1 MNAKIRH
8 CAIWSDGCERSAR
21 FYETIFGMR
30 FFTNPGVAERDPSNR
45 TRGQLSDGVIGLALN
60 PRPPGYRS
68 GLDHFGFQ
76 LHDLGKVSERIK
88 QDYPETIFT
97 KGLEGVAFAGLR
109 ITDPVGTHIDI
120 AQERGANLRGGYKD
134 EGWEQPRH
142 LHHIAIRAKKPVL
155 LAEFYRNV
163 FELTSV
169 KNLSGEGEVCLT
181 DGKSYLLIRPCENYS
196 YRSMTEGIDHVGF
209 IGRRPRSGEKGTG
222 RPRKIISRVGSK
234 ENICGQKRSHA
245 PEGYRLLQL
254 GTLRDCRSGR
264 RLDRSYD
271 VKKYRIV

>member
-30 FFTNPGVAERDPSNR
+30 FFTSLGVAERDPSNR
-45 TRGQLSDGVIGLALN
+45 SRGQLSDGIIGLALN
-60 PRPPGYRS
+60 LRPPGYRS
-68 GLDHFGFQ
+68 GLDHFGLQ
-76 LHDLGKVSERIK
+76 LQDLDKVTARIK
-88 QDYPETIFT
+88 QDYPDTIFT
-97 KGLEGVAFAGLR
+97 KGLEGVAFAGMR

-142 LHHIAIRAKKPVL
+142 LHHVAIRAKKPAL

-163 FELTSV
+163 FELTTV
-169 KNLSGEGEVCLT
+169 KNLSGEGEICLT

-209 IGRRPRSGEKGTG
+209 KVEDLEAVKKELDDLGKSFPESA
-222 RPRKIISRVGSK
+222 PRKIFVGRNGATLQRDIDSCSLGHYA
-234 ENICGQKRSHA
+234 IA
-245 PEGYRLLQL
+245 DPEGVLIDL
-254 GTLRDCRSGR
+254 TT
-264 RLDRSYD
+264 
-271 VKKYRIV
+271 

>member
-8 CAIWSDGCERSAR
+8 CAIWSDGYERSAR

-30 FFTNPGVAERDPSNR
+30 FFTTQGAAERDPSNR
-45 TRGQLSDGVIGLALN
+45 SRGQLSDGIIGLALN

-76 LHDLGKVSERIK
+76 LQDLDKVREKIK
-88 QDYPETIFT
+88 QDYPDTIFT

-120 AQERGANLRGGYKD
+120 AQEGGANLRGGYSRD

-142 LHHIAIRAKKPVL
+142 LHHIAIRAVKPGL
-155 LAEFYRNV
+155 LAEFYQKV
-163 FELTSV
+163 FELTEV
-169 KNLSGEGEVCLT
+169 KNLSTGGGICLT

-196 YRSMTEGIDHVGF
+196 YRSMTQGLDHVGF
-209 IGRRPRSGEKGTG
+209 EVEDLEAVKRELDDLGRSFPESA
-222 RPRKIISRVGSK
+222 PRKIFVGR
-234 ENICGQKRSHA
+234 NGA
-245 PEGYRLLQL
+245 LLQRDIDSCSL
-254 GTLRDCRSGR
+254 GQYAIADPDGVLIDLTT
-264 RLDRSYD
+264 
-271 VKKYRIV
+271 